1 MPNGVKW
8 CKNRREDVTLT
19 GTFFHNVDK
28 KDRIFIP
35 AKIREELGL
44 SFVMS
49 IPFDGQPC
57 ISIYTKE
64 YWNSMKQRIDALP
77 YQEKMLIMRVIGPL
91 TDDNTVCDAQ
101 GRVHIP
107 AELKK
112 HAGLS
117 DKVCIIG
124 TSETLE
130 IWNEETWQQRKAKEE
145 SEGLANILGRISL

>member
-64 YWNSMKQRIDALP
+64 YWDSMKQRIDALP
-77 YQEKMLIMRVIGPL
+77 YQEKMLRIRGNV
-91 TDDNTVCDAQ
+91 
-101 GRVHIP
+101 
-107 AELKK
+107 K
-112 HAGLS
+112 
-117 DKVCIIG
+117 
-124 TSETLE
+124 
-130 IWNEETWQQRKAKEE
+130 QQSAVDVRARPVPI
-145 SEGLANILGRISL
+145 SQFSSTILG